1 MTRRT
6 ILAGLVAALAGS
18 LVAVAL
24 AHTTTF
30 KSSLSINAYTSGGS
44 NEYVWGVVTSE
55 SPKCAAGWK
64 VRVFRRRHGDDAKL
78 GAVPSNDAASGLGG
92 YTVTAPTGNL
102 PQGPY
107 YSQVRKRDLR
117 PGPAHDHICKGSE
130 SPEVDV
136 GP

>member
-1 MTRRT
+1 M
-6 ILAGLVAALAGS
+6 IAAGVLAAVAGG

-24 AHTTTF
+24 AHTTSF
-30 KSSLSINAYTSGGS
+30 KSSLSINAYTVGGS

-55 SPKCAAGWK
+55 SEKCAAGWK
-64 VRVFRRRHGDDAKL
+64 VRVFRKRHGDDAKL
-78 GAVPSNDAASGLGG
+78 GAVPSNGPESGLGG

-102 PQGPY
+102 KSGLY
-107 YSQVRKRDLR
+107 YSQVRKRDLK

-130 SPEVDV
+130 SADVDV